1 MKEKMSEEQMARLIE
16 NREML
21 YGMFANEDMF
31 KERIFDWIK
40 DCMNTDSTR
49 LVECGSDLAERCQEI
64 ADDTTQ
70 DMDDD
75 RIWDI
80 AREVMDELDWNDIA
94 YDHDIP
100 NKDEVR
106 EIISDDFKE
115 HLDDYI
121 ETDKINSVLTETS
134 EKMFKIS
141 VQEQVKTAL
150 INFLTILKNDLSKK
164 AITDEKDE

>member
-1 MKEKMSEEQMARLIE
+1 M
-16 NREML
+16 
-21 YGMFANEDMF
+21 
-31 KERIFDWIK
+31 
-40 DCMNTDSTR
+40 
-49 LVECGSDLAERCQEI
+49 ECGSDLAARCEDI
-64 ADDTTQ
+64 AQDTVSEDACNRDTV
-70 DMDDD
+70 
-75 RIWDI
+75 WDI
-80 AREVMDELDWNDIA
+80 AREVVDDIDFDDIA
-94 YDHDIP
+94 YNHDIP

-106 EIISDDFKE
+106 ELIGEDFKE